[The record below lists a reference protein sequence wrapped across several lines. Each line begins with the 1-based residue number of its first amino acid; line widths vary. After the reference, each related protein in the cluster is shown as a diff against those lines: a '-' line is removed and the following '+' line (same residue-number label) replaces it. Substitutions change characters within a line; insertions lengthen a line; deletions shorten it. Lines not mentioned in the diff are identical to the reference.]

1 MRNIKTEVTLIKK
14 EQECGLRFEETAYV
28 PEAGDVIQ
36 SFRNYTVPQ
45 EIDWNPF
52 GNIRWI
58 VGF

>member
-52 GNIRWI
+52 GNIR
-58 VGF
+58 